1 MMIKIFNL
9 HYRFESM
16 GKILLLGDRYTVS
29 LFRMMGAEGKVVEDP
44 YSLED
49 EIKNVRKMEDVD
61 LVLITKDLYDPVRER
76 LESVISSQT
85 KPLITV
91 IPSPYSEAEP
101 MDVRKL
107 ILRALGFG

>member
-1 MMIKIFNL
+1 
-9 HYRFESM
+9 M
-16 GKILLLGDRYTVS
+16 GKILLLGDKYTVS
-29 LFRMMGAEGKVVEDP
+29 LFKLIGTEGEVVEDP

-49 EIKNVRKMEDVD
+49 KIKAINKRQDVD
-61 LVLITKDLYDPVRER
+61 LILITKDLYDPVREK
-76 LESVISSQT
+76 LESIITNQT

-101 MDVRKL
+101 MDVRKM